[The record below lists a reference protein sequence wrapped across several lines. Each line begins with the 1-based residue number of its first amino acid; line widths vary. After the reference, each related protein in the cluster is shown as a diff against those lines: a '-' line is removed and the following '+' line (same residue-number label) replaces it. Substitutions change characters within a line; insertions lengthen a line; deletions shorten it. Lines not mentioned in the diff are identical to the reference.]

1 MASTIGECLDIL
13 NLIGDHSEAIDSQH
27 NDSRFQVNNKKL
39 LYDLCLV
46 SRHFNHIFSKRLW
59 RCLEFD
65 DLNKHCFT
73 DEERRG
79 IILQSP
85 SLQHTRILI
94 YNIYKLADEYGSDL
108 NQVFQ
113 EWVAELAEL
122 VRKLPNLESI
132 VWVKTT
138 IHPFIT
144 RLTDCIALMSW
155 TYLTTL
161 C

>member
-13 NLIGDHSEAIDSQH
+13 NLIGDH
-27 NDSRFQVNNKKL
+27 VNNKKL

-46 SRHFNHIFSKRLW
+46 SRHFNHFFPKRLW

-94 YNIYKLADEYGSDL
+94 YNIYKLADKYQSGW

-122 VRKLPNLESI
+122 VQKLPNLESI

-138 IHPFIT
+138 IHPS
-144 RLTDCIALMSW
+144 LD
-155 TYLTTL
+155 
-161 C
+161 